1 MYSIAFPNFLSN
13 TRTRLV
19 EDLDATKQNLKLLL
33 LSRKR
38 ELFGDPDFGTDLYFA
53 FFNQNSPVLAD
64 LVIDGIYTAIITKM
78 PQIII
83 TRKDITVSQNGTG
96 ISVEIR
102 ATNRTDHTVNLY
114 QIDLTDSEL
123 REV

>member
-1 MYSIAFPNFLSN
+1 MYSIAFPNFLSS

-83 TRKDITVSQNGTG
+83 TRKDITVSQKGTG

-102 ATNRTDHTVNLY
+102 ATNRTDHTINLY

>member
-1 MYSIAFPNFLSN
+1 MYSIAFPNFLSS

-19 EDLDATKQNLKLLL
+19 EGLDATKQNLKLLL

-102 ATNRTDHTVNLY
+102 AMNRTDHTINLY